1 MTIRTITS
9 YELGNERIFSLTV
22 DLEIARM
29 LSAMLLQQAK
39 EALENEMTDSAM
51 NMLISR
57 AELEE
62 EIKKTEANDE

>member
-1 MTIRTITS
+1 MTIRTATS

-39 EALENEMTDSAM
+39 EALENEMADSAM

-62 EIKKTEANDE
+62 EIKKTEAKDE

>member
-1 MTIRTITS
+1 MTIRTATS

-39 EALENEMTDSAM
+39 EALENEMADSAM

-62 EIKKTEANDE
+62 EINKAEAKDE

>member
-1 MTIRTITS
+1 MTIRTATS

-62 EIKKTEANDE
+62 EINKTEAHDE